1 MKNENEILSQKNST
15 LQTSVHALEQE
26 VHNMQR
32 LVSNGNG
39 NISNHNGNKYS
50 PGKLTNIINE
60 QENESNNTLLST
72 LQSQRDRY
80 MKLVREKEQ
89 EVIEQKQR
97 SERLQEDQ
105 LQLRS
110 ENLELYRRL
119 RVLRKG
125 EIHQSTPSKLK
136 NRSKYS
142 HQDMESNHEA
152 VESKYE
158 KMYEEKIDP
167 FKLEEFDRQHIIS
180 SMNVF
185 ERYLAHTVRFL
196 LQDQFARHALMVYLV
211 LVHIF
216 ACGYVIQVLNP
227 QLIDEVDHSLKAKW
241 AEETLNNIEHPDN

>member
-1 MKNENEILSQKNST
+1 MLLQKNSA
-15 LQTSVHALEQE
+15 LQSSVRTLEQE

-32 LVSNGNG
+32 LVSNCNNNG
-39 NISNHNGNKYS
+39 NHVGKYS
-50 PGKLTNIINE
+50 PGKFANTINE
-60 QENESNNTLLST
+60 QENDSNNNTLLST

-89 EVIEQKQR
+89 EVTEQKQR
-97 SERLQEDQ
+97 LDRLQEDQ

-119 RVLRKG
+119 RILRKG
-125 EIHQSTPSKLK
+125 DNAYQSTPSKLK
-136 NRSKYS
+136 NRSKYNS
-142 HQDMESNHEA
+142 YDLESNHEP

-158 KMYEEKIDP
+158 KLYEEKIDP

-196 LQDQFARHALMVYLV
+196 LQDQFARHVLMVYLV